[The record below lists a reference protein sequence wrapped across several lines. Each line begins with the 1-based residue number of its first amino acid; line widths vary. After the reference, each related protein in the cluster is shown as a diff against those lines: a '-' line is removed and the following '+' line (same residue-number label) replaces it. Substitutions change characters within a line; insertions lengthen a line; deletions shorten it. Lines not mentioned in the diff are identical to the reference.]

1 MGVIL
6 AVISVTIVIIIIVI
20 ILVVWKR
27 KSNGSTKPEGVYY
40 STIGEGT
47 LKTSLSNKQQKPE
60 PIYTEM
66 SDKQD
71 NTKNISITNP
81 TQESVTMQDNP
92 AYSNPTKHVVLQDN
106 PGVVNEHV
114 KLQDNPAYRGISKN

>member
-1 MGVIL
+1 VGVIL

-27 KSNGSTKPEGVYY
+27 NRSGSTKQEGVYY
-40 STIGEGT
+40 STIGDGT
-47 LKTSLSNKQQKPE
+47 LQASQPNEQQKPE

-114 KLQDNPAYRGISKN
+114 KLQDNPAYQGISKN